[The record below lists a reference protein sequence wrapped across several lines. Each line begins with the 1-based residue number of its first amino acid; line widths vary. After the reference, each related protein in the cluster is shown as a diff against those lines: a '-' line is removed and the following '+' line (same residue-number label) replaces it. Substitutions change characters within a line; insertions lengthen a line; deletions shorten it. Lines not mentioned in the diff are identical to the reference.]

1 MKRLKSWVLRLTYEV
16 KIKPKALKQLKK
28 IPKEVTERILKK
40 VVFIKDTPQSFMK
53 KLESKDIWSLRV
65 GDYRVLIDIYEDK
78 RVIEIIKVGHR
89 KEIYEDV

>member
-1 MKRLKSWVLRLTYEV
+1 MLRLSYEV

-28 IPKEVTERILKK
+28 LPKEITERILKK

-65 GDYRVLIDIYEDK
+65 GDYRVLIDIYEEN
-78 RVIEIIKVGHR
+78 RLIEIIKVGHR
-89 KEIYEDV
+89 KEVYEDI

>member
-1 MKRLKSWVLRLTYEV
+1 MLKLTYDI

-28 IPKEVTERILKK
+28 LPKNIVERILKK
-40 VVFIKDTPQSFMK
+40 IVFIKDTPQSFMK

-78 RVIEIIKVGHR
+78 RLLQIIKVGHR
-89 KEIYEDV
+89 KEIYENI

>member
-1 MKRLKSWVLRLTYEV
+1 MLTLSYEI

-28 IPKEVTERILKK
+28 LPKEITERILKK

-65 GDYRVLIDIYEDK
+65 GDYRVLVDLFEDK
-78 RVIEIIKVGHR
+78 KLLEIIKVGHR
-89 KEIYEDV
+89 KEVYENI